1 MKVIFLKDVA
11 KVGQHGTMKDVADGY
26 ALNFLIPRGL
36 AIQATPDKVAAHL
49 AAQKR
54 EGEAREQQNKA
65 TSEAVHSLK
74 GIRIEIS
81 VKATE
86 KGGLFKSITAADI
99 VKAIQEQRSV
109 NIPLD
114 SIALAKPIKE
124 TGEHNI
130 KIAFGEV
137 KIEITLAIVESA
149 DSRLGRKL
157 D

>member
-11 KVGQHGTMKDVADGY
+11 KVGQHGTMKEVADGY

-49 AAQKR
+49 ATQKR

-65 TSEAVHSLK
+65 ISEAVHSLK
-74 GIRIEIS
+74 GIRIEIAA
-81 VKATE
+81 KATE

-99 VKAIQEQRSV
+99 VKAIHEQRKVS
-109 NIPLD
+109 IPLET
-114 SIALAKPIKE
+114 IALAKPIKE
-124 TGEHNI
+124 TGEHAI

-137 KIEITLAIVESA
+137 KVEITLAVIASV
-149 DSRLGRKL
+149 
-157 D
+157 

>member
-54 EGEAREQQNKA
+54 EGEAREQQNKMI
-65 TSEAVHSLK
+65 SETVHSLK
-74 GIRIEIS
+74 GVRIEVS
-81 VKATE
+81 AKATE

-99 VKAIQEQRSV
+99 VKAVQEQRSV
-109 NIPLD
+109 DIPVET
-114 SIALAKPIKE
+114 IALAKPIKE
-124 TGEHNI
+124 TGEHAL
-130 KIAFGEV
+130 KITYGEMKV
-137 KIEITLAIVESA
+137 EITLAIIASA
-149 DSRLGRKL
+149 
-157 D
+157 

>member
-11 KVGQHGTMKDVADGY
+11 KVGQHGTMKDVSDGY

-54 EGEAREQQNKA
+54 EGEARERQNKA
-65 TSEAVHSLK
+65 ISEAVHSLK

-81 VKATE
+81 AKATE

-99 VKAIQEQRSV
+99 AKAIHEQRKVS
-109 NIPLD
+109 IPLET
-114 SIALAKPIKE
+114 ITLAKPIKE
-124 TGEHNI
+124 TGEHTI

-137 KIEITLAIVESA
+137 KVEMTLAVTASA
-149 DSRLGRKL
+149 
-157 D
+157 

>member
-11 KVGQHGTMKDVADGY
+11 KVGQHGAMKEVADGY

-49 AAQKR
+49 ATQKR

-65 TSEAVHSLK
+65 ISEAVHSLK
-74 GIRIEIS
+74 GIRIEIAA
-81 VKATE
+81 KATE

-99 VKAIQEQRSV
+99 VKAIHEQRKVS
-109 NIPLD
+109 IPLET
-114 SIALAKPIKE
+114 IALAKPIKE
-124 TGEHNI
+124 TGEHAI

-137 KIEITLAIVESA
+137 KVEITLAIIASA
-149 DSRLGRKL
+149 
-157 D
+157 